1 MKHVITFLMLSAALT
16 TQAQNLFIAKV
27 ASPSDE
33 KTNGKFVTLYN
44 PTADTIDFETT
55 TYYLAKETNGGGTI
69 SNKKLVGKIA
79 PSAYYVIAG
88 KSVFKDIYSKD
99 PDCVAGCVTGN
110 GNDAYMLYINGDQLT
125 GTLVDIYGELGVDG
139 LGLDWDYTDALATRN
154 NTTQNGLSNWNKNE
168 WVITRDLLATN
179 ANPWNSSETTSLH
192 NQTNKL
198 SNIIFASPNPC
209 HQSINIESKYQIL
222 NISVTSLSGQIWYQ
236 EKELANTEIDIDC
249 TRLPEGIYFIT
260 VQLVDGTTCSLRI
273 VKR

>member
-1 MKHVITFLMLSAALT
+1 MLSAALT

-88 KSVFKDIYSKD
+88 KSAFKDIYSKD

-168 WVITRDLLATN
+168 WVITRDLLAAN
-179 ANPWNSSETTSLH
+179 ANPWNIYEPTSLT
-192 NQTNKL
+192 NQKY
-198 SNIIFASPNPC
+198 SPPAIVYAYPNPC
-209 HQSINIESKYQIL
+209 NQAINIESKYQIL
-222 NISVTSLSGQIWYQ
+222 NISVISISGLTQYHQKNIALNQ
-236 EKELANTEIDIDC
+236 VIIDSSSFS
-249 TRLPEGIYFIT
+249 EGLYIVN
-260 VQLVDGTTCSLRI
+260 VQLVDNSMHTLRF